1 MLSEKG
7 SLKFVSHS
15 DWGKILGQEVREIQM
30 PPKKESKITSKYTDK

>member
-15 DWGKILGQEVREIQM
+15 DMGKILDLEVREIQM
-30 PPKKESKITSKYTDK
+30 PKKESKITSKYKDE